1 VTTLLWL
8 ILLVF
13 AVVAAVH
20 IAGGLLGLGTT
31 LVIGAL
37 AGWLAGRY
45 TRGRG
50 FGLVKNVVIG
60 IVGAVVGRILFG
72 LLGFQSAG
80 LIASL
85 IMATVGAIVVLYC
98 VRWLQSS

>member
-1 VTTLLWL
+1 
-8 ILLVF
+8 
-13 AVVAAVH
+13 VH